1 MWTILF
7 SILLLFFSV
16 FLIIIVK
23 RFIEERR
30 MLRLEREIEND
41 LKEDF
46 TDPAT
51 IASGESDEFLNWLE
65 DLQSEN
71 DIVKS
76 KEQR

>member
-51 IASGESDEFLNWLE
+51 IPSGESDEFLNWLE

-76 KEQR
+76 KEHR

>member
-23 RFIEERR
+23 RFIKERR

-46 TDPAT
+46 KDHTT

>member
-7 SILLLFFSV
+7 SILLFFFSV

-23 RFIEERR
+23 RFIKERR

-46 TDPAT
+46 KDHTT

-71 DIVKS
+71 GIVKS
-76 KEQR
+76 KDQR